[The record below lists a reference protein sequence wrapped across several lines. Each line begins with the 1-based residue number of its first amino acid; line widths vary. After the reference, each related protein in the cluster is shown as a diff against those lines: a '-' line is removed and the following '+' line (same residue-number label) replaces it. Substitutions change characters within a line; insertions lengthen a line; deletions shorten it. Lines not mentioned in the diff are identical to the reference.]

1 MKKAPFWTLF
11 AIMNLLFIFIKI
23 YQHNVYTNLSY
34 HNQRLQEIKKKLNLE
49 KNKNL
54 IALLNIKKELLE
66 TSLTDTTM
74 KTISLLHIQNVSRE
88 DNDKA

>member
-74 KTISLLHIQNVSRE
+74 KTISLLNIQNVSLE